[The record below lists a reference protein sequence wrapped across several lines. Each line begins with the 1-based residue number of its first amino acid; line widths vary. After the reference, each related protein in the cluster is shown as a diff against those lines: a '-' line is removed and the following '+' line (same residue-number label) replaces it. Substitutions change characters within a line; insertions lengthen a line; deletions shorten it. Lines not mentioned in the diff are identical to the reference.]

1 MSDIQLGASPP
12 VAASPGPREAAAAP
26 TRDASRAAP
35 ATEDTTAQAPEKVA
49 AHLADTERVASQAA
63 QQRRVQAQRTQA
75 SEANSTRMDIQVGED
90 GALVVKVRDARTDKV
105 VREIPPEE
113 LVEFGKKM
121 RRYLGVLLDK
131 RG

>member
-1 MSDIQLGASPP
+1 MSDIQLGAGPP
-12 VAASPGPREAAAAP
+12 VAASPGPREAAAVP
-26 TRDASRAAP
+26 TRDAPRAAP
-35 ATEDTTAQAPEKVA
+35 ATEEATQAPEKVA
-49 AHLADTERVASQAA
+49 ATLEDSARVADHAA
-63 QQRRVQAQRTQA
+63 QQRRVQAQRSQA
-75 SEANSTRMDIQVGED
+75 TEANSTRMDIQVGED

-131 RG
+131 KG